1 VLSNQHESTSHQNL
15 TPGDFKSV
23 MSLNFSRSSSTN
35 SLKQH
40 QDLGS
45 PAYTTTPYQHQNTPF
60 REGVSRKTKSRS
72 YSSSDESGIEDKS
85 QISDFSMTSSKTSVT
100 TPLSPVHEVKESP
113 NHKMSTKSSELVD
126 PNGVGRKGQK
136 ARRRVPQPQLLPN

>member
-1 VLSNQHESTSHQNL
+1 MNDFFFSDLDSSFYSKVRLPPSGRSSVLSNQYESTSNQNL

-40 QDLGS
+40 QGHQDLGS
-45 PAYTTTPYQHQNTPF
+45 PAYTTPYQHQNTPF

-72 YSSSDESGIEDKS
+72 Y
-85 QISDFSMTSSKTSVT
+85 
-100 TPLSPVHEVKESP
+100 
-113 NHKMSTKSSELVD
+113 
-126 PNGVGRKGQK
+126 R
-136 ARRRVPQPQLLPN
+136 

>member
-1 VLSNQHESTSHQNL
+1 MNYYFFFSDLDSSFYSKVRLPPSGRSSVLSNQHESTSHQNL

-45 PAYTTTPYQHQNTPF
+45 PAYTTAYQHQNTPF

-72 YSSSDESGIEDKS
+72 Y
-85 QISDFSMTSSKTSVT
+85 
-100 TPLSPVHEVKESP
+100 
-113 NHKMSTKSSELVD
+113 
-126 PNGVGRKGQK
+126 RY
-136 ARRRVPQPQLLPN
+136 